1 MLPKRYKK
9 LIATEPSRELRRVAR
24 VVDAELHEPGPGEI
38 VVRNIYAGVNAS
50 DLNIAAGVYDAFKL
64 VTTGSPDLELGGEAL
79 SEVVAVGPGVN
90 HLKPGQ
96 HVLTLIVGGGFRE
109 YLTLPADKA
118 IPIPQA
124 TPALTALMVNGL
136 TASIG
141 LKHVGELKPGET
153 VLITAAAGGVGHL
166 AVQLAKLAGAHVI
179 GVCGT
184 DEKVP
189 FLEELGCD
197 RVLNYR
203 TQNLKEVLK
212 REYPRGINLIFE
224 MVGGELFDTLV
235 HHLAEF
241 GRLVICG
248 YISEYRHDSAD
259 KVLQPRI
266 YEALLWKSASVRG
279 FIYFRY
285 ESLLAPHLTEL
296 VGLVLSG
303 KLKVVVDPT
312 RFVGVESCVDAVE
325 HLHSGKNIGK
335 VLVQIAK
342 DL

>member
-1 MLPKRYKK
+1 MLPERYKK
-9 LIATEPSRELRRVAR
+9 LIATEPSRDLRKVAR
-24 VVDAELHEPGPGEI
+24 VVEAELHAPGPGEI
-38 VVRNIYAGVNAS
+38 VVRNLYAGVNAS
-50 DLNIAAGVYDAFKL
+50 DLNIAAGVYDIFRQAGT
-64 VTTGSPDLELGGEAL
+64 VTQEIELGGETS
-79 SEVVAVGPGVN
+79 SEVVAVGPGVT

-96 HVLTLIVGGGFRE
+96 HVLTLVVGGGFRE
-109 YLTLPADKA
+109 YLTLQADKA

-124 TPALTALMVNGL
+124 TPSLTALMVNGL

-141 LKHVGELKPGET
+141 LKHVGELKRGET

-184 DEKVP
+184 DEKVR
-189 FLEELGCD
+189 FLEGLGCD

-203 TQNLKEVLK
+203 TQSLKEVLK
-212 REYPRGINLIFE
+212 RDYPRGINLIFE

-235 HHLAEF
+235 PHLAEF
-241 GRLVICG
+241 GRLVVCG
-248 YISEYRHDSAD
+248 YISEYRHDKAD

-303 KLKVVVDPT
+303 QLKVVVDPQ
-312 RFVGVESCVDAVE
+312 RFVGIESCVNAVE
-325 HLHSGKNIGK
+325 HLHSGKNLGK
-335 VLVQIAK
+335 VLVQVAK

>member
-1 MLPKRYKK
+1 MLPKRYRK
-9 LIATEPSRELRRVAR
+9 LIASEPSRDLRKVAR
-24 VVDAELHEPGPGEI
+24 IVETELHEPGPGQI
-38 VVRNIYAGVNAS
+38 VVRNLYSGVNAS
-50 DLNIAAGVYDAFKL
+50 DLNIAAGVYDAFKQAG
-64 VTTGSPDLELGGEAL
+64 TGSTDLELGGETA
-79 SEVVAVGPGVN
+79 SEVVAVGPGVT

-96 HVLTLIVGGGFRE
+96 HVLTLVVGGGFRE
-109 YLTLPADKA
+109 YLTMPVDKA

-141 LKHVGELKPGET
+141 LKHVGELKRGDT

-166 AVQLAKLAGAHVI
+166 AVQLAKMAGAQVI

-184 DEKVP
+184 DEKAR
-189 FLEELGCD
+189 FLRGLGCD
-197 RVLNYR
+197 RAINYR
-203 TQNLKEVLK
+203 NENLREVLK
-212 REYPRGINLIFE
+212 REYPRGIDLIFE
-224 MVGGELFDTLV
+224 MVGGEVFDTLV

-241 GRLVICG
+241 GRLVVCG
-248 YISEYRHDSAD
+248 YISEYRQDQAE
-259 KVLQPRI
+259 KVLQPRL

-303 KLKVVVDPT
+303 KLNVVVDPT
-312 RFVGVESCVDAVE
+312 RFVGIESCVDAVE
-325 HLHSGKNIGK
+325 HLHSGRNIGK
-335 VLVQIAK
+335 VLVQMAK

>member
-1 MLPKRYKK
+1 
-9 LIATEPSRELRRVAR
+9 
-24 VVDAELHEPGPGEI
+24 
-38 VVRNIYAGVNAS
+38 
-50 DLNIAAGVYDAFKL
+50 DAFKQ
-64 VTTGSPDLELGGEAL
+64 TGPDLDLGAETA
-79 SEVVAVGPGVN
+79 SEVVAVGAGVT

-96 HVLTLIVGGGFRE
+96 HVLTLVVGGGFRE

-124 TPALTALMVNGL
+124 SPALTALMVNGL

-141 LKHVGELKPGET
+141 LKHVGELKRGET

-166 AVQLAKLAGAHVI
+166 AVQLAKMAGAHVV

-184 DEKVP
+184 DEKAS
-189 FLEELGCD
+189 FLQGLGCD
-197 RVLNYR
+197 RTLNYR
-203 TQNLKEVLK
+203 KDNLHEVLK
-212 REYPRGINLIFE
+212 REYPRGIDVIFE
-224 MVGGELFDTLV
+224 MVGGEVFDTLV
-235 HHLAEF
+235 HHVAEF
-241 GRLVICG
+241 GRLVVCG
-248 YISEYRHDSAD
+248 YISEYRQDRAQ

-285 ESLLAPHLTEL
+285 ESLMAPHLTEL

-303 KLKVVVDPT
+303 KLNVVMDPT
-312 RFVGVESCVDAVE
+312 RFVGIESCVDAVE

-335 VLVQIAK
+335 VLVQMAK